1 MAVQEK
7 CGAKKSSGDG
17 TCGHVAGYGTD
28 HLGFGRCK
36 FHGGTTPTGKTY
48 AAKEALRSGTL
59 WFGDPVDVSPEE
71 ALLGEVHRTAGH
83 VLFLEQYLRKFEGV
97 SERELLAEI
106 DDPDERVRGVDNVK
120 QARLLYRAEREHL
133 TKVCQVALHAGIEER
148 QVRLAERQ
156 GQFIADAIRGILSE
170 LGVADKPEAPAVIR
184 KHLTLV
190 HGTGREAV

>member
-1 MAVQEK
+1 MAVKTK
-7 CGAKKSSGDG
+7 CGAKKSNGDG

-28 HLGFGRCK
+28 HLGHGRCK
-36 FHGGTTPTGKTY
+36 FHGGTTPTGKIY
-48 AAKEALRSGTL
+48 AAREAIRQGTL

-71 ALLGEVHRTAGH
+71 ALLQEVHRTAGH
-83 VLFLEQYLRKFEGV
+83 VLYLEGFLRKFEGV
-97 SERELLAEI
+97 ASAELLADI
-106 DDPDERVRGVDNVK
+106 DDPDERARGQQEIQ
-120 QARLLYRAEREHL
+120 QARSLYRSEREHL

-190 HGTGREAV
+190 HDADSKAA